1 MVKRICAECQ
11 TTETPM
17 WRTVDGVGVM
27 CNKCGIKLVRWR
39 KACLRGRTVGDR
51 MHKRVESKR
60 YNLKSLTKE
69 FGEILAKVRVENER
83 KFREIL
89 LKCCNTKMFKEFE
102 NGESVEFSVLNIPL
116 DVWREMRSLTNE

>member
-1 MVKRICAECQ
+1 MVRKCAECL

-17 WRTVDGVGVM
+17 WRSVDGVGFM
-27 CNKCGIKLVRWR
+27 CNRCGIKLMRRR
-39 KACLRGRTVGDR
+39 KSCLRGRTVGDR

-69 FGEILAKVRVENER
+69 FGEILAKVKVEDEW

-102 NGESVEFSVLNIPL
+102 KGKSVEFSVLNIPL
-116 DVWREMRSLTNE
+116 DVWRELRGLTQ

>member
-1 MVKRICAECQ
+1 MGRKCAECL

-17 WRTVDGVGVM
+17 WRTVDGVGFM
-27 CNKCGIKLVRWR
+27 CNRCGIKLMRWR
-39 KACLRGRTVGDR
+39 KSCLRGRTVGDR

-69 FGEILAKVRVENER
+69 FGEILEKVKIEDEW

-102 NGESVEFSVLNIPL
+102 KGKSVEFSVLNIPL
-116 DVWREMRSLTNE
+116 DVWRELRGLTNE